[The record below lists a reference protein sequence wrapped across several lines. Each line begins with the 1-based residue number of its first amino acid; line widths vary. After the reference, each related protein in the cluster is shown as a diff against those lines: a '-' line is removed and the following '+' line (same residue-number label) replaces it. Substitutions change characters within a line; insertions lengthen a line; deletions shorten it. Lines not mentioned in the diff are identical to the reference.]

1 MVNVT
6 QAQHDELCLYQN
18 QWKKMNSLQF
28 KQISIEILMRK
39 RRNFQENRNS
49 ANYVDEKTITDRTR
63 WHQQNGG
70 RTDKEYET
78 KGLCETRL

>member
-1 MVNVT
+1 
-6 QAQHDELCLYQN
+6 
-18 QWKKMNSLQF
+18 
-28 KQISIEILMRK
+28 MRK

-49 ANYVDEKTITDRTR
+49 ANYADEKTITDRTR

-78 KGLCETRL
+78 EGLCETRL